1 MTLKYERRLIDHLR
15 HERYEPSSIDRLA
28 DDLGV
33 PADDRAALQA
43 AVDDLV
49 KRGVL
54 VYSEVGSGAGTVRR
68 IMLPRMGDEVVGT
81 FKKNARG
88 FGFVM
93 TDIKYREGDV
103 FIPPDGVAD
112 ALSHDRV
119 RVSVRKSFGGP
130 RGRGGGGNPGESV
143 QGEIIEV
150 LERKR
155 AAFTGELIKQGGLWL
170 VMPDGKEL
178 TQPIVVKDPAV
189 KNAKVGDKVAV
200 EITTYPIANELG
212 EGVISKVLGEA
223 GLPDVETQAV
233 ILAYGLPGEF
243 PRECVDQARAAAK
256 KFDEEVAAFTRDG
269 YDPHVRQD
277 LTQTFIC
284 TIDPPDAKDYDD
296 AISIKRNADGGWDVG
311 VHIADVA
318 HFIAPGSA
326 LDEEAAD
333 RGNSCYLPRL
343 VIPMLPEVLS
353 NGICS
358 LSEGVVRFCKSAFMT
373 YGPDGRL
380 LKSGV
385 ASTAIKSAKRM
396 TYLEAQA
403 LIDGDLK
410 EAVKHAKTEPKY
422 TDQLIQTVREMDKCA
437 RAIRERRRKGGMIH
451 LELPEVNL
459 VFDDAGHVV
468 DAEPEDNAFTHT
480 IIEMLMVEAN
490 EVLARL
496 FEGLGVPLLRR
507 VHPDP
512 TPGDVHELRTAAKV
526 AGFAIPKNPTRHEL
540 QSLLDATAGTSAARA
555 VHFAVLRTLTKAEY
569 SPALIG
575 HFALASDAYAHFT
588 SPIRRYPDL
597 TVHRALAAYL
607 RHTDNGHRV
616 PRSDADRKRVG
627 EKLKQL
633 GEKDGILEQDRLVE
647 IGRTCTSTEE
657 RAEAAEQNLRQFL
670 VLQLLS
676 EHVGESFDGIVTG
689 VTNTGVFVQLEKYLC
704 DGLIKQ
710 ADLPTGAQGQ
720 RGGRWSIDARTG
732 ALVHPPTGRSFNM
745 GDKVKV
751 TIAAIDLALRKL
763 DLVITD
769 ARSRAA
775 GKDKAVS
782 PPLFRG
788 GIGDGGSGGAGSGG
802 GGAGLGIGAG
812 WERERPTGA
821 DRRARKSKQRD
832 KAKKDFR
839 QDRKKKGKG

>member
-1 MTLKYERRLIDHLR
+1 MTLKYERRLIDHLK
-15 HERYEPSSIDRLA
+15 HEHYEPSTPDRLA
-28 DDLGV
+28 QDLGI
-33 PADDRAALQA
+33 PDDDRAEFDK
-43 AVDDLV
+43 AVADLV
-49 KRGVL
+49 ARKVL
-54 VYSEVGSGAGTVRR
+54 AFSDVGSGAGTVRR
-68 IMLPRMGDEVVGT
+68 IVLPKMADEVTGV
-81 FKKNARG
+81 FKKNQRG
-88 FGFVM
+88 FGFII
-93 TDIKYREGDV
+93 TDVPYREGDV
-103 FIPPDGVAD
+103 FVPPDAVSD
-112 ALSHDRV
+112 ALTGDRV
-119 RVSVRKSFGGP
+119 RAQVYRSF
-130 RGRGGGGNPGESV
+130 RRGGRAGGNGGGESI

-155 AAFTGELIKQGGLWL
+155 AAFTGELIKRGGLWV

-189 KNAKVGDKVAV
+189 KNAKEGDKVAV
-200 EITTYPIANELG
+200 EITLYAQGNDLA

-233 ILAYGLPGEF
+233 ILAYSLPGEF

-256 KFDEEVAAFTRDG
+256 VFEQEVAEHSRSG
-269 YDPHVRQD
+269 YDPSERED

-296 AISIKRNADGGWDVG
+296 AISITRRADGGWDVG

-318 HFIAPGSA
+318 HFIPHDSP
-326 LDEEAAD
+326 LDKEARE
-333 RGNSCYLPRL
+333 RGNSVYLPRL

-358 LSEGVVRFCKSAFMT
+358 LSEGVVRYCKSAFMT
-373 YGPDGRL
+373 YSAEGRL

-385 ASTAIKSAKRM
+385 ASTAIRSAKRL

-410 EAVKHAKTEPKY
+410 EARKHAKTEPKY

-437 RAIRERRRKGGMIH
+437 RAIRERRRQAGMIH

-459 VFDDAGHVV
+459 IFDETGHVI

-496 FEGLGVPLLRR
+496 FEGVGVPLLRR

-512 TPGDVHELRTAAKV
+512 TPGDVNDLRTAAKV
-526 AGFAIPKNPTRHEL
+526 AGFAIPKSPSRKEL
-540 QSLLDATAGTSAARA
+540 QALLDATAGTPAARA

-575 HFALASDAYAHFT
+575 HFALASEAYAHFT

-607 RHTDNGHRV
+607 QSTANGRTP
-616 PRSDADRKRVG
+616 PRSDADRKRLG
-627 EKLKQL
+627 DRLKRLRPAQ
-633 GEKDGILEQDRLVE
+633 GIIEQDELVE
-647 IGRTCTSTEE
+647 IGRHCTRTEE
-657 RAEAAEQNLRQFL
+657 NAESAEQNLRQFL
-670 VLQLLS
+670 VLQLLVN
-676 EHVGESFDGIVTG
+676 HVGESFDGVITG
-689 VTNTGVFVQLEKYLC
+689 VTNSGVFVQLEKYLC
-704 DGLIKQ
+704 DGMIKQ
-710 ADLPTGAQGQ
+710 ADLPIGSGHT
-720 RGGRWSIDARTG
+720 GGRWSIDQRTG
-732 ALVHPPTGRSFNM
+732 ALVHPPSGRSFSM

-769 ARSRAA
+769 PKSREA
-775 GKDKAVS
+775 GKSKQVLK
-782 PPLFRG
+782 PRG
-788 GIGDGGSGGAGSGG
+788 GLGGLDGEGG
-802 GGAGLGIGAG
+802 G
-812 WERERPTGA
+812 WDREKNFTTGA
-821 DRRARKSKQRD
+821 DRRARKSKMRD
-832 KAKKDFR
+832 KGKKDFR
-839 QDRKKKGKG
+839 QERKKKR